1 MKIIRKIIQRIS
13 HGKVLKRTITVSGKP
28 TPLYVSPD
36 AQLKYLKVGIKAFDH
51 DLIQIA
57 ERFLEENSIVWD
69 IGANVGV
76 FTFASAAV
84 ASKGTI
90 VAVEADIWLASILRK
105 SARLKHYRNSDIRVL
120 PVAMSEADGTAKF
133 IIAAAGRASNTLKS
147 VYGGGRTQMG
157 GTREEQYVPTLRL
170 DTLLTSMPKPDF
182 IKIDVEGAELMVI
195 KGASRITSEIRPVF
209 YIEVGNE
216 VSAKIFNLFAEQN
229 YIAVSPE
236 GEVLKGLC
244 TFNTFFIPIENEKAQ
259 KYAGVLELVSNS
271 SLVS

>member
-13 HGKVLKRTITVSGKP
+13 RGKVFKRTITVSGKP
-28 TPLYVSPD
+28 TLLYVSPD
-36 AQLKYLKVGIKAFDH
+36 AQLKYLKSGIKAFDH

-90 VAVEADIWLASILRK
+90 VAVEADIFLASILRK

-133 IIAAAGRASNTLKS
+133 IIAAAGRASNSLKS
-147 VYGGGRTQMG
+147 VGGRTQMG
-157 GTREEQYVPTLRL
+157 ATREEQYVPTLRL

-195 KGASRITSEIRPVF
+195 KGASRITSEIRP
-209 YIEVGNE
+209 
-216 VSAKIFNLFAEQN
+216 IFLH
-229 YIAVSPE
+229 
-236 GEVLKGLC
+236 
-244 TFNTFFIPIENEKAQ
+244 
-259 KYAGVLELVSNS
+259 
-271 SLVS
+271 